1 MTVRQFEKKVSAVL
15 AGYRRYNIISHKTWR
30 EDHQLFLSV
39 KLGPEMLR
47 KEPWGVY
54 AVFDRDGK
62 LIRSSC
68 GSLRDVVFTRI
79 LMKRIEAACGKAA
92 K

>member
-39 KLGPEMLR
+39 KLGPEMPAGAAVCAYAGTIVQSLDCKDEAVHSDQSIPETWR
-47 KEPWGVY
+47 KIK
-54 AVFDRDGK
+54 R
-62 LIRSSC
+62 RSLPRLS
-68 GSLRDVVFTRI
+68 
-79 LMKRIEAACGKAA
+79 A
-92 K
+92 